1 MTERRDLPAEYRQF
15 LLGFARGEYWASH
28 ELLEQ
33 AWRRTGSEYY
43 HGLILLASAFVH
55 VERRNVH
62 GVGAQLDKAITSL
75 SGYRPHYLGLDVGR
89 LVDLLIQVRSILDDA
104 AAGEPD
110 RWASS
115 IEAPPLQVED
125 RLIRGTEPEMR
136 SA

>member
-15 LLGFARGEYWASH
+15 LLAFARGEYWASH

-33 AWRRTGSEYY
+33 AWRRIGSEYY

-55 VERRNVH
+55 VERCNFH
-62 GVGAQLDKAITSL
+62 GVGAQIAKAIASL

-89 LVDLLIQVRSILDDA
+89 LVEHLIQIRSILDDA
-104 AAGEPD
+104 TAGEPD
-110 RWASS
+110 TWASS
-115 IEAPPLQVED
+115 IEAPALQVED
-125 RLIRGTEPEMR
+125 HLIRGTEPEMR